1 MGQAQDGAAFGARFQ
16 DVARTSGM
24 AHERHGQLFAV
35 GVDGRVGHL
44 GEALLEP
51 AEQGLRLVAEAGQG
65 LVRPHGA
72 DGLLGVLGHGHED
85 LALPCAVATG
95 LTQTAVQRRQGV
107 RGIAFFAHAV
117 QGLKAHGVLLEPA
130 APGLGADDLP
140 LDLRIGSDAVMFH
153 VRQDHAPGLELAALD
168 DVLFRH
174 VHKAA
179 FRAEHHQAVP
189 GDAPAAGAQPVAV
202 EHGAHAPPA
211 VGEDEAG
218 GTVPGLHEGR
228 VIFVEG
234 ALVVAHDEGGAEGLG
249 DHHHQGVGQGVARA
263 DEQLQHIVQGPGIRS
278 VGIDDRQG
286 VLQMR
291 PQQGRGKHGLA
302 HAHVDRVAAQGV
314 DLAVMGGQA
323 EGLGQRPRRQGVGGK
338 TFVEHGKGRGAILVR
353 QVGIEFAQPG
363 AGEHALVDDAPAG
376 AAGHIEQTGVL
387 SLPAQFLPDQVL
399 GHVPGK
405 EQAAFKG
412 FGIME
417 LGGFGG
423 AGVRQ
428 DEQLQKSGHGL
439 AGGGSQHVFPHRDVA
454 LVFHAQAAGREDL
467 AEALQAQR
475 PQRRIPGQEKLGHGP
490 GRGADR
496 QRGPLAQE
504 EPARQGEEDTGA
516 ITVPAVTAA
525 TMGHAGHGPQGH
537 VHHVMTALAVQ
548 IGNKTHTAGI
558 MLPAGIE
565 KTVHM
570 SLLGRL
576 GEWRENVPGRGWSC
590 PARGDKETS

>member
-1 MGQAQDGAAFGARFQ
+1 M
-16 DVARTSGM
+16 
-24 AHERHGQLFAV
+24 
-35 GVDGRVGHL
+35 
-44 GEALLEP
+44 
-51 AEQGLRLVAEAGQG
+51 RLVAEAGQG

-140 LDLRIGSDAVMFH
+140 LDLRIRRDAVVFH
-153 VRQDHAPGLELAALD
+153 VRQDHAPALELAALD

-189 GDAPAAGAQPVAV
+189 GDAPAAGAQAVAV

-218 GTVPGLHEGR
+218 GAVPGFHEGR

-234 ALVVAHDEGGAEGLG
+234 SLVVAHDEGGPEGFG

-263 DEQLQHIVQGPGIRS
+263 DQQLQHVVQGPGIRGL
-278 VGIDDRQG
+278 GIDDRQG
-286 VLQMR
+286 VLQMC
-291 PQQGRGKHGLA
+291 PQQGRGEHGLA
-302 HAHVDRVAAQGV
+302 HAHVGRVAAQGV
-314 DLAVMGGQA
+314 DLAVMGGQT
-323 EGLGQRPRRQGVGGK
+323 EGLGQGPRRQGVGGK
-338 TFVEHGKGRGAILVR
+338 TFVEHGKRRGAVFVR
-353 QVGIEFAQPG
+353 QIGIELAQPG

-376 AAGHIEQTGVL
+376 AAGHIEQAGVL

-417 LGGFGG
+417 LRGFGG
-423 AGVRQ
+423 AGIRQ

-439 AGGGSQHVFPHRDVA
+439 AGGGSQHVFAHRDVA
-454 LVFHAQAAGREDL
+454 FVFHAQAAGREDL
-467 AEALQAQR
+467 AETLQAQC
-475 PQRRIPGQEKLGHGP
+475 PQGRIPGQEKLGHGP
-490 GRGADR
+490 GGGADR

-504 EPARQGEEDTGA
+504 KVARQREEDTGA
-516 ITVPAVTAA
+516 VTVPAVTAA
-525 TMGHAGHGPQGH
+525 TMGHAGHGTQGH

-590 PARGDKETS
+590 PARGDKGTSSGISATRASPHRRAAARRRH